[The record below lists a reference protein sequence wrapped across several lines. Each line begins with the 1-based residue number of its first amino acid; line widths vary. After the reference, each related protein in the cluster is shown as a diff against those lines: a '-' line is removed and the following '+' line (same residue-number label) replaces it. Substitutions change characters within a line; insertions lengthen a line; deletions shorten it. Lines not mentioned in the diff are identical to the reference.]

1 MNDELDVTDPME
13 GEVSA
18 EHLKKMALELAYDEL
33 HCLRLSEAHS
43 MLRDFLQEKYEAMG
57 TSALS
62 EMYEERFWYVTGKK

>member
-1 MNDELDVTDPME
+1 MNDELDVTDPMD

-43 MLRDFLQEKYEAMG
+43 MLRDFLQEKYDAMSV
-57 TSALS
+57 SALS
-62 EMYEERFWYVTGKK
+62 GMYEERFWYVTGKK

>member
-18 EHLKKMALELAYDEL
+18 EYLKKMALELAYDEL

-43 MLRDFLQEKYEAMG
+43 MLRDFLQEKYEAMPV
-57 TSALS
+57 SALS
-62 EMYEERFWYVTGKK
+62 GMYEERFWYVTGKK

>member
-1 MNDELDVTDPME
+1 MNDELDVTDPMD

-43 MLRDFLQEKYEAMG
+43 MLRDFLQEKYETMSP
-57 TSALS
+57 SALS
-62 EMYEERFWYVTGKK
+62 DMYEQLFWYVTGKK

>member
-1 MNDELDVTDPME
+1 MGDELDVTDPME
-13 GEVSA
+13 GYMTNDYM
-18 EHLKKMALELAYDEL
+18 KKMALELAYDEL
-33 HCLRLSEAHS
+33 HCLRISEAHS

>member
-43 MLRDFLQEKYEAMG
+43 MLRDFLQEK
-57 TSALS
+57 
-62 EMYEERFWYVTGKK
+62 

>member
-1 MNDELDVTDPME
+1 MNDELDITDPME

-43 MLRDFLQEKYEAMG
+43 MLRDFLQEKYEAMD

>member
-43 MLRDFLQEKYEAMG
+43 MLRDFLQEKYEAM
-57 TSALS
+57 SVSDLS
-62 EMYEERFWYVTGKK
+62 GMYEERFWYVTGKK

>member
-1 MNDELDVTDPME
+1 MNDELDVTDPMD

-43 MLRDFLQEKYEAMG
+43 MLRDFLQEKYETMSP
-57 TSALS
+57 SALS
-62 EMYEERFWYVTGKK
+62 DMYEERFWYVTGKK

>member
-1 MNDELDVTDPME
+1 MNDELDVTDPMD

-43 MLRDFLQEKYEAMG
+43 MLRDFLQEKYEAMPV
-57 TSALS
+57 SALS
-62 EMYEERFWYVTGKK
+62 GMYEERFWYVTGKK

>member
-18 EHLKKMALELAYDEL
+18 EYLKKMALELAYDEL

-43 MLRDFLQEKYEAMG
+43 MLRDFLQEKYEAMSV
-57 TSALS
+57 SALS
-62 EMYEERFWYVTGKK
+62 GMYEERFWYVTGKK